1 MYKFHEKFVPLH
13 QKTEKEIS
21 EKKRF
26 KDNKRLRKDINMKK
40 LLKKWLK
47 SEAYNEYCLNMAR
60 MYNFRAAN

>member
-1 MYKFHEKFVPLH
+1 LH

>member
-1 MYKFHEKFVPLH
+1 MH